1 MKKTIYLSLLF
12 ILLNLCDAL
21 ATYHLVEI
29 TGAGKESAPIAKYF
43 LTFGFVPFLSFKI
56 GTVALIL
63 VTLSCFYEKRMDRL
77 LYIVN
82 VVFAAIV
89 LWNFCL
95 LIISMFL

>member
-12 ILLNLCDAL
+12 ILLNLCDVFI
-21 ATYHLVEI
+21 TYYSIKIIEL
-29 TGAGKESAPIAKYF
+29 GKEGAPIANYF